1 MSLGLAG
8 DMTTNEGPAG
18 DGQGQAASPQD
29 ATEPVRPPRRKKS
42 FNPVTTPR
50 EPREGY
56 TAVGRVLRPHA
67 LGGELRV
74 SAFSPT
80 ARNLQRGRPV
90 FLMGVRRVIMRA
102 RLDREAWILKLE
114 GISGRDEVEALRGEL
129 LEVPDREVV
138 RDDDESY
145 FVHEI
150 VGLRVETADG
160 RKLGT
165 VRDVIQTGA
174 NDVYVVDGPAG
185 EVLVPAISDVIETID
200 ISAGVI
206 CITPLAGM
214 VDETE

>member
-1 MSLGLAG
+1 
-8 DMTTNEGPAG
+8 
-18 DGQGQAASPQD
+18 
-29 ATEPVRPPRRKKS
+29 
-42 FNPVTTPR
+42 
-50 EPREGY
+50 
-56 TAVGRVLRPHA
+56 VGRVLRPHGLA
-67 LGGELRV
+67 GELRV

-90 FLMGVRRVIMRA
+90 FLAGVRRVIMRA

-114 GISGRDEVEALRGEL
+114 GLSGRDEVETLRGEL

-150 VGLRVETADG
+150 VGLRVVTASG
-160 RKLGT
+160 RELGT

-185 EVLVPAISDVIETID
+185 EVLVPAISDVIEAID
-200 ISAGVI
+200 ISGGVMR
-206 CITPLAGM
+206 ITPLAGM
-214 VDETE
+214 LDETE

>member
-1 MSLGLAG
+1 MES
-8 DMTTNEGPAG
+8 NEHTPA
-18 DGQGQAASPQD
+18 QAHPGSASD
-29 ATEPVRPPRRKKS
+29 AQPAREPRRKKS
-42 FNPVTTPR
+42 FNPVTTAR

-56 TAVGRVLRPHA
+56 TAVGRVLRPHGLA
-67 LGGELRV
+67 GELRV

-90 FLMGVRRVIMRA
+90 FLAGVRRVIMRA

-114 GISGRDEVEALRGEL
+114 GLSGRDEVETLRGEL

-150 VGLRVETADG
+150 VGLRVVTASG
-160 RKLGT
+160 RELGT

-185 EVLVPAISDVIETID
+185 EVLVPAISDVIEAID
-200 ISAGVI
+200 ISGGVMR
-206 CITPLAGM
+206 ITPLAGM
-214 VDETE
+214 LDETE